1 MFLYASP
8 EPNQMKKSEC
18 YCTLTQLKTK
28 WQSFAKNLKI
38 IKVILEVFNCQKSEK
53 KNTKNRQISTS
64 CVSVCSQKCRR
75 RSKDLYFIFG
85 LLKILTR
92 MEFPEASTCL
102 LLEAKL
108 PECSTSL
115 QPDMK
120 VS

>member
-1 MFLYASP
+1 MYPYL
-8 EPNQMKKSEC
+8 
-18 YCTLTQLKTK
+18 LKTK

-38 IKVILEVFNCQKSEK
+38 IKVILEVFNCQKLEK
-53 KNTKNRQISTS
+53 KFSKNRQISIS
-64 CVSVCSQKCRR
+64 CFAVCSQKCIR

-85 LLKILTR
+85 SLKILTR
-92 MEFPEASTCL
+92 MEFPEASTSL

-108 PECSTSL
+108 PECSTIL